1 MIILYI
7 QYLLLLILELFV
19 HATVTYNYLTLP
31 IILYHCSSQVITMM
45 IFAILVGILYLQT
58 NRREFNRQ
66 TVVTDRIGAL
76 FFIVLNTVFGNL
88 SAIEVFIRQKAI
100 FV

>member
-1 MIILYI
+1 
-7 QYLLLLILELFV
+7 
-19 HATVTYNYLTLP
+19 
-31 IILYHCSSQVITMM
+31 MM

-100 FV
+100 FVWVIQMKRKNYMSNSEQI